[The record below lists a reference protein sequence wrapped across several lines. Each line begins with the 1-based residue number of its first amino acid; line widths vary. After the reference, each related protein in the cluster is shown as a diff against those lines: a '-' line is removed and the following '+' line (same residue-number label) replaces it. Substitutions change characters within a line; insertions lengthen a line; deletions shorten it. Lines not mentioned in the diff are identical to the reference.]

1 MVAIQIV
8 ENSDH
13 LLILTSGGRI
23 IRLRMDEISLI
34 GRNTMGRT
42 LVRMDT
48 GENVVDVA
56 RAEPSEEDEKED
68 ESTEGQSDVD
78 ERIFP
83 EDGEETPEI

>member
-1 MVAIQIV
+1 
-8 ENSDH
+8 
-13 LLILTSGGRI
+13 
-23 IRLRMDEISLI
+23 MDEISVI

-68 ESTEGQSDVD
+68 ESTE
-78 ERIFP
+78 ERIRSR
-83 EDGEETPEI
+83 ETDFFG